1 MKFVGSYL
9 VMYKDFL
16 IYWVDN
22 GTYRVSRLNTSI
34 YSLTGMLGSIGI
46 YNVDSIIKIEVVPR
60 ES

>member
-1 MKFVGSYL
+1 
-9 VMYKDFL
+9 MYKDFL

-34 YSLTGMLGSIGI
+34 YSLAGMLGSIGI
-46 YNVDSIIKIEVVPR
+46 YNVDSIIKIEVAPR